1 MLNVEKEMKEAM
13 DRWSAASEG
22 LPWQGWFWAQG
33 GDQLSNTALEQAI
46 SNNKTMLESCQA
58 LMDANMAFF
67 NKRMKAN
74 TEFIQDAMECPTGI
88 QLSKLT
94 NDFMQQAFEDCR
106 EEGARQMSEISS
118 NMKGTFSKTQ
128 KATSEAL
135 TCIDDLKAMALAVPP
150 TKASAK
156 APAKP
161 RRKAPRKAASASNST
176 ANSRAKT
183 ANKHTAPRTSRGRG
197 VSARPH

>member
-1 MLNVEKEMKEAM
+1 MLNIEKDMKEAM
-13 DRWSAASEG
+13 DRWTVASEA

-46 SNNKTMLESCQA
+46 SNNKSMLESCQA
-58 LMDANMAFF
+58 LMNANMAFF

-74 TEFIQDAMECPTGI
+74 TEFVQDAMECPTGI

-94 NDFMQQAFEDCR
+94 SDFMQQAFEDCR
-106 EEGARQMSEISS
+106 EEGARQMNQMSS
-118 NMKGTFSKTQ
+118 TMKGTFSKTQ

-135 TCIDDLKAMALAVPP
+135 TSIDDLKAMALAVPP
-150 TKASAK
+150 TNTTAK

-161 RRKAPRKAASASNST
+161 RRRATRKAASAAS
-176 ANSRAKT
+176 SRVKP
-183 ANKHTAPRTSRGRG
+183 ANKPAPPRKSGRKG

>member
-1 MLNVEKEMKEAM
+1 MLNIEKDMKEAM
-13 DRWSAASEG
+13 DRWTAASEE

-46 SNNKTMLESCQA
+46 SNNKSMLKSCQA
-58 LMDANMAFF
+58 LMNANMAFF

-74 TEFIQDAMECPTGI
+74 TEFVQEAMECPTGI

-94 NDFMQQAFEDCR
+94 SDFMQQAFEDCR
-106 EEGARQMSEISS
+106 EEGAHQMNQMSST
-118 NMKGTFSKTQ
+118 MKGTFSKTQ

-135 TCIDDLKAMALAVPP
+135 TSIDDLKAMALAVPP
-150 TKASAK
+150 TNTTAK

-161 RRKAPRKAASASNST
+161 RRRATRKAASASSPT
-176 ANSRAKT
+176 ASSRAKP
-183 ANKHTAPRTSRGRG
+183 ANKPAPPRRSGRKG